1 MAPDEVRLG
10 FTRGD
15 VVIVTGAPSGIG
27 KATAISAAVAGPVTA

>member
-15 VVIVTGAPSGIG
+15 VVIVTGHGEGRGGGWGIG
-27 KATAISAAVAGPVTA
+27 KAAGR